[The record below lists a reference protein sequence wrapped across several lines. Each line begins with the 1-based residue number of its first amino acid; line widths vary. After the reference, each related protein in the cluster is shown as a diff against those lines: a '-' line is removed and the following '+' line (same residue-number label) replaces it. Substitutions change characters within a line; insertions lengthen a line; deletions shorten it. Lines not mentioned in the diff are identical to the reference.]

1 MQQTQNEYFFF
12 AKPKKIF
19 LRHCI
24 VKNVQVSAT
33 FLLIKSNVLVQY
45 SNKKILGY
53 FVGFLQKFCM
63 KHMIIEFFYE
73 FKGFVIITHSPDSL
87 NTSITF
93 ERGSYLLKFITNAAY
108 VEP

>member
-1 MQQTQNEYFFF
+1 MQQTQNEYFFC
-12 AKPKKIF
+12 KPKKIF

-45 SNKKILGY
+45 SNKKNLGY
-53 FVGFLQKFCM
+53 FVGSVQKFCM
-63 KHMIIEFFYE
+63 KHMIIDFFYE
-73 FKGFVIITHSPDSL
+73 FKGFVIITFSPDLL

-93 ERGSYLLKFITNAAY
+93 EGGSYLL
-108 VEP
+108 